1 MRTPKSRSRLA
12 WASSTLQSQGDRL
25 TSARSGAT
33 RISGLSDVACA
44 SMSTTSRHYRGTR
57 PSCHGVVELVVA
69 SRGGIRVARE
79 VGVDELSRFVNA
91 ELIEPVLRMQVGIE
105 HEAQCVQAIATT
117 CPTASCSAQNERSVS
132 WSALETAP
140 IRRSSSAR
148 HPRGRRH
155 PGERELQPPAF
166 NQHAYIDAW
175 PPCNLHGLLPSAQF
189 VSPARSPSQRCSA
202 TCWTSICC
210 RSLALT
216 SAGVLLQSL
225 TVFFPLPYTLWC
237 A

>member
-1 MRTPKSRSRLA
+1 MWHLA
-12 WASSTLQSQGDRL
+12 AASGLLAKWASMNSRVSLKQS
-25 TSARSGAT
+25 
-33 RISGLSDVACA
+33 
-44 SMSTTSRHYRGTR
+44 
-57 PSCHGVVELVVA
+57 PSNLCFEC
-69 SRGGIRVARE
+69 RY
-79 VGVDELSRFVNA
+79 
-91 ELIEPVLRMQVGIE
+91 
-105 HEAQCVQAIATT
+105 EAQCVQAIATT
-117 CPTASCSAQNERSVS
+117 CPSASCSAQNERSVS
-132 WSALETAP
+132 WSEVGTAP

-175 PPCNLHGLLPSAQF
+175 PPCDLHGLLPSAQF

-210 RSLALT
+210 RSVALT

-225 TVFFPLPYTLWC
+225 TVFFPVLYTLWC